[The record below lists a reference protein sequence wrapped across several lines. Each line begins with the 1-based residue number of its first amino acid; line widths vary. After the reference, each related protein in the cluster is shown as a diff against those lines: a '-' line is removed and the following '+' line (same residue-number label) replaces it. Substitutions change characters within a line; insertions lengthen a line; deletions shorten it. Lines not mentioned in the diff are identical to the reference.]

1 MPDTAYILLLAERS
15 VLELD
20 MYLPLQ
26 CNLQR
31 LWHNSCI
38 QRVLRFSGT
47 LDCGQ
52 NCPSSVMV
60 LEKPQGRGM
69 ESVSLSL
76 GFLPHPGV
84 AASFKVGSRGT
95 PLNPGWYQSSYVN
108 LIWQLTAL
116 NSSQGQKAA
125 VRTEPPGSHS
135 LTLKWSHKIFLSCT
149 FLAVEVT

>member
-1 MPDTAYILLLAERS
+1 MSWICTCLFNAIFKDCGTTLVSRE
-15 VLELD
+15 
-20 MYLPLQ
+20 
-26 CNLQR
+26 
-31 LWHNSCI
+31 
-38 QRVLRFSGT
+38 FSGS
-47 LDCGQ
+47 LALLIVGRIG
-52 NCPSSVMV
+52 PSSVTV

-84 AASFKVGSRGT
+84 AASSKVGSRGT

-135 LTLKWSHKIFLSCT
+135 PTLKWSHKIFLGCT